1 MQLKI
6 VTSYLTE
13 SLKLYYLIQNGDGG
27 CTVCFTRQDD
37 TGTTHCLVSV
47 CCSVNCLTLT
57 AAAHRESPMPSQ
69 SSPYRCQYM
78 PLFTHSHNSTIGAV
92 PSYVGTAPNAY
103 SIESLIPSRT
113 GNLQHLRAGSSRR
126 LGRPPNAAQRCHR
139 RHVGVGSSLELLMST
154 CISTPLYLCTTRLP
168 LGHNAAALSSIPLPF
183 THNAATTG
191 AQRGCSEVYAMGL

>member
-1 MQLKI
+1 MQTKI
-6 VTSYLTE
+6 
-13 SLKLYYLIQNGDGG
+13 KLYYLIQNGDGG

-69 SSPYRCQYM
+69 SSPYRCQHT

-103 SIESLIPSRT
+103 SIESPILKRAGS
-113 GNLQHLRAGSSRR
+113 LQHLRAGSSRR

-139 RHVGVGSSLELLMST
+139 RHVGVGSPLELLMST
-154 CISTPLYLCTTRLP
+154 CISIPLP
-168 LGHNAAALSSIPLPF
+168 FAHNAAA
-183 THNAATTG
+183 TG
-191 AQRGCSEVYAMGL
+191 AQRGCFEVDSAFIFAQRGCHWGTTRLL